1 MAARPRRGASLPPRR
16 TTHLHRPHRDAGGHN
31 PPCHKGRRCR
41 STPCADVQRP
51 QHRRFAAIFLPALFV
66 CFLGGAAFAYFVMLP
81 TGLKF
86 LLHFGAGVAVPVI
99 TITEYLSLLTALM
112 FWLGVVFNLPLAMFL
127 LAKLR
132 VVSYRRFRSF
142 RKFVPVTAFILSALI
157 TPTFDII
164 NQTMVAVPIIM
175 LYEVGL
181 FLAWI
186 ARPEEG
192 SRRVLTKIRS
202 VIVGILRRFA
212 VLVALPLAVLL
223 GLLYMIA
230 LFGVFVY
237 DGHLSTEMRSKGKGR
252 LDRAYRKATKTIAK
266 VLFLVRAGWME
277 NE

>member
-1 MAARPRRGASLPPRR
+1 
-16 TTHLHRPHRDAGGHN
+16 
-31 PPCHKGRRCR
+31 
-41 STPCADVQRP
+41 
-51 QHRRFAAIFLPALFV
+51 
-66 CFLGGAAFAYFVMLP
+66 
-81 TGLKF
+81 
-86 LLHFGAGVAVPVI
+86 
-99 TITEYLSLLTALM
+99 
-112 FWLGVVFNLPLAMFL
+112 
-127 LAKLR
+127 KLR
-132 VVSYRRFRSF
+132 VVSHRRFRSF

-230 LFGVFVY
+230 LFGVFVF
-237 DGHLSTEMRSKGKGR
+237 DGHLSTEMRSKGKRR